1 MYFARNWIV
10 YFFEWEQNAP
20 LSRRSSVPQS
30 RKGFFSTSGSSR
42 FMNGCV
48 YWWIV
53 TEHVQVC
60 NSKKICSFGGVPSQN
75 SSDLNGSVEPIWYV
89 KFASL
94 SWNGRKHKGL
104 KLHWQFHN
112 KREKY
117 RWCCLEL
124 LFSKGPGILDKN
136 HFRFKTAGYS
146 HAGNLDVCPLQDQ
159 SRQGEN
165 LLLVCPQKNST
176 SRGCLVLLLRQVDSV
191 HTLFYGNFEIQMV

>member
-1 MYFARNWIV
+1 MCKSATVKKSAALEASPPKTALIWMGVLNRFGTWNLHHFLETGESIKA
-10 YFFEWEQNAP
+10 
-20 LSRRSSVPQS
+20 SSYT
-30 RKGFFSTSGSSR
+30 G
-42 FMNGCV
+42 
-48 YWWIV
+48 
-53 TEHVQVC
+53 
-60 NSKKICSFGGVPSQN
+60 NSITR
-75 SSDLNGSVEPIWYV
+75 E
-89 KFASL
+89 
-94 SWNGRKHKGL
+94 
-104 KLHWQFHN
+104 
-112 KREKY
+112 REKY